1 MNTYVRCIFEPN
13 KLIYTQIK
21 RTWPSQPWNH
31 NRWDTAHLC
40 SKLPKNG
47 WGSNYFYDITKAA
60 ICKWLKK
67 TMTKNKNKK
76 TRIKLRTVVQRN
88 QVARSLWQNYDLR
101 WKRNFPG
108 QPMKM
113 KKEQLQDVAGL
124 GVTKHFKTSHKREFT
139 RARKYKL
146 SVKSMLVFQQ
156 TKKTPHYKQL
166 LRWNEDKMNTS
177 RKLFIWLDRKQAHS
191 SMRFS
196 LFHKIRQINY
206 FQSEGSHKI
215 YSLEMEKHQN
225 KSSFTKK

>member
-1 MNTYVRCIFEPN
+1 MNTYVGCIFEPN

-47 WGSNYFYDITKAA
+47 RGSNYFYDITKAA

-88 QVARSLWQNYDLR
+88 QVTRSLWQNYDT
-101 WKRNFPG
+101 
-108 QPMKM
+108 MKT
-113 KKEQLQDVAGL
+113 KLPRTTNENEERA
-124 GVTKHFKTSHKREFT
+124 TARRCRSWCYKHFKTSHKREFT

-156 TKKTPHYKQL
+156 TKKTPPL
-166 LRWNEDKMNTS
+166 
-177 RKLFIWLDRKQAHS
+177 
-191 SMRFS
+191 
-196 LFHKIRQINY
+196 
-206 FQSEGSHKI
+206 
-215 YSLEMEKHQN
+215 
-225 KSSFTKK
+225 

>member
-13 KLIYTQIK
+13 KPIYTQIK

-40 SKLPKNG
+40 LKLPKNG

-67 TMTKNKNKK
+67 TMTKNKNEK

-88 QVARSLWQNYDLR
+88 QVTRSLWQNYDLR

-156 TKKTPHYKQL
+156 TKKTPPL
-166 LRWNEDKMNTS
+166 
-177 RKLFIWLDRKQAHS
+177 
-191 SMRFS
+191 
-196 LFHKIRQINY
+196 
-206 FQSEGSHKI
+206 
-215 YSLEMEKHQN
+215 
-225 KSSFTKK
+225 